1 MISELSRAPLS
12 KVCTVL
18 SKYEVEYIIV
28 GGTAVQ
34 YYGYHRPSSITIS
47 TPEIDADLDFWYK
60 PTNENFQRLILALDE
75 LKIDTS
81 GLKELVFDPKRTFL
95 RVPHE
100 GFHTDFLPEMKG
112 LGPFRECKKNAKG
125 LELDGTTVHILSLE
139 DLILNKKAVNRAVD
153 LSDAEELEKIR
164 NNKRKKGRRL

>member
-34 YYGYHRPSSITIS
+34 YHGYHRPSSITIS
-47 TPEIDADLDFWYK
+47 KPEIDADLDFWYK
-60 PTNENFQRLILALDE
+60 PTNENFQHLIFALDE
-75 LKIDTS
+75 LKVDTS
-81 GLKELVFDPKRTFL
+81 GLKELVFDPKKTFL

-112 LGPFRECKKNAKG
+112 LAPFRECKKNAKG
-125 LELDGTTVHILSLE
+125 LDLNGTTVHILSLE
-139 DLILNKKAVNRAVD
+139 DLILNKKAANRAVD

-164 NNKRKKGRRL
+164 SNKRNKDRRL

>member
-34 YYGYHRPSSITIS
+34 YYGYHRPSRITS
-47 TPEIDADLDFWYK
+47 SKPEIDADLDFWYK
-60 PTNENFQRLILALDE
+60 AINENFQRLILALDE

-81 GLKELVFDPKRTFL
+81 GLKELVFDPKQTFL

-100 GFHTDFLPEMKG
+100 GFHTDFLP
-112 LGPFRECKKNAKG
+112 
-125 LELDGTTVHILSLE
+125 
-139 DLILNKKAVNRAVD
+139 
-153 LSDAEELEKIR
+153 
-164 NNKRKKGRRL
+164 

>member
-12 KVCTVL
+12 NVCTVL
-18 SKYEVEYIIV
+18 SKHEVEYIIV

-34 YYGYHRPSSITIS
+34 YYGYHRPSMITIS
-47 TPEIDADLDFWYK
+47 KPEIDADLDFWYK
-60 PTNENFQRLILALDE
+60 PTNENFQRLILALDQ

-81 GLKELVFDPKRTFL
+81 GLKELVFDPKKTFL

-112 LGPFRECKKNAKG
+112 LASFRECQKNAKE
-125 LELDGTTVHILSLE
+125 LELDGVTVLILSLE
-139 DLILNKKAVNRAVD
+139 DLILNKKAINRAVD

-164 NNKRKKGRRL
+164 NNKRKKDRGL

>member
-18 SKYEVEYIIV
+18 SKYKVEYIIV

-34 YYGYHRPSSITIS
+34 YYGHHRPSSIPIS

-81 GLKELVFDPKRTFL
+81 DLKELVFDPKKTFL

-100 GFHTDFLPEMKG
+100 AFHTDFLPEMKG
-112 LGPFRECKKNAKG
+112 LGPFPECKKNAKA
-125 LELDGTTVHILSLE
+125 LELDGTIVHILSLE

-164 NNKRKKGRRL
+164 NIKRKKDR

>member
-12 KVCTVL
+12 RVCTVL

-34 YYGYHRPSSITIS
+34 YYGYHRPSMITTS
-47 TPEIDADLDFWYK
+47 KPEIDADLDFWYK

-81 GLKELVFDPKRTFL
+81 GLKELVFDPKQTFL

-100 GFHTDFLPEMKG
+100 GFHTDFLP
-112 LGPFRECKKNAKG
+112 
-125 LELDGTTVHILSLE
+125 
-139 DLILNKKAVNRAVD
+139 
-153 LSDAEELEKIR
+153 
-164 NNKRKKGRRL
+164 

>member
-1 MISELSRAPLS
+1 MISELSPAPLS

-34 YYGYHRPSSITIS
+34 YYGYHRPSRITI
-47 TPEIDADLDFWYK
+47 P
-60 PTNENFQRLILALDE
+60 
-75 LKIDTS
+75 
-81 GLKELVFDPKRTFL
+81 
-95 RVPHE
+95 
-100 GFHTDFLPEMKG
+100 MKG
-112 LGPFRECKKNAKG
+112 LAPFRECKKNARE
-125 LELDGTTVHILSLE
+125 LELDGVIVHILSLE

-164 NNKRKKGRRL
+164 NNKRKKDGRL